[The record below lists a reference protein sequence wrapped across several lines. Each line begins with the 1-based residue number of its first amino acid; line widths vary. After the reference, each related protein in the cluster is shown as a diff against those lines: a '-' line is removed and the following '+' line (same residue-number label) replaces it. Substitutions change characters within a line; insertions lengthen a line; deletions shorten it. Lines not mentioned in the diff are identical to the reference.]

1 MSIATEHGLR
11 VEHAIPGRLRFK
23 YHQMKSDHAMAE
35 DLRKKLSAIDGVTHV
50 DTHPAIGGVTVHY
63 HREATG
69 SVDFLLRV
77 AEAFGLSAAHIDPK
91 EVEEWLSVLT
101 GRSESDAGAA
111 LAESMESLGRMVEGG
126 ITKLSRRELNMGLV
140 LPMVLTA
147 LGVRSLF
154 VSDPLK
160 APSWYEYLW
169 FAFGAYYTLNKPDSP
184 GDAAT

>member
-1 MSIATEHGLR
+1 MSIASRHGIS

-23 YHQMKSDHAMAE
+23 YQPMKSNHGMAE

-50 DTHPAIGGVTVHY
+50 DTHATIGGVTIHY
-63 HREATG
+63 DREAAG
-69 SVDFLLRV
+69 SVDFLLKV
-77 AEAFGLSAAHIDPK
+77 AEAFGLSAAHIDPR

-101 GRSESDAGAA
+101 GSDTDAGVA
-111 LAESMESLGRMVEGG
+111 LAESMEALSRMVESG
-126 ITKLSRRELNMGLV
+126 ITRLSRRELNMGLV

-160 APSWYEYLW
+160 TPSWYEYFW
-169 FAFGAYYTLNKPDSP
+169 FAFGAYYTLNKPESP